1 MRVKDEE
8 ERNEEEEE
16 SLNGTEVEEKVYE
29 SVIKKE
35 IMKGY
40 SADEIGLSLRQQ
52 EELLELILRRESV
65 KLKNLEI
72 EKLLFR

>member
-1 MRVKDEE
+1 M
-8 ERNEEEEE
+8 E

-40 SADEIGLSLRQQ
+40 SAD
-52 EELLELILRRESV
+52 
-65 KLKNLEI
+65 
-72 EKLLFR
+72 

>member
-1 MRVKDEE
+1 MELYLYIGGDKETIKSEKDMIDEMRVKDAE

-52 EELLELILRRESV
+52 
-65 KLKNLEI
+65 
-72 EKLLFR
+72 

>member
-1 MRVKDEE
+1 MELYLYIGGDKEAIKSEKDMIDEMRVKDAE
-8 ERNEEEEE
+8 ERNEEEEA

-52 EELLELILRRESV
+52 
-65 KLKNLEI
+65 
-72 EKLLFR
+72 